1 MSGHVTTLALLM
13 LFVAAGETSEYL
25 KSFQNLF
32 ARMPQLQ
39 MTAMPSLVVVN
50 FSSIEECS
58 RDCVQ
63 QTSFDCRSFDV
74 DNQRRVC
81 LLYNS
86 THEDGKAFLRE
97 SSTTDHYRTAFEKLF
112 NRLPNH
118 VITTKHKKKIQ
129 DVSAEQCARRCIFE
143 QDFRCAGFD
152 YEPGYT
158 NCWLTDLTVAQSE
171 GVKFHPGA
179 DFYERDFGGALSNF
193 ISFGSGSLPYVEEHV
208 MYSKSMFGL
217 DLGACAQLCLT
228 QTTFDCA
235 SFDYSFGDRSCQ
247 MSRYIA
253 SNVGGIDT
261 DNMPTY
267 RVMHYEKKG
276 VSLDRFIATPYSIVP
291 GENDKTLER
300 VSPERCAQ
308 ACLEEMT
315 FVCRSFDYE
324 IKESTCMLSKKTGSD
339 IGKLFHQGLSQVHH
353 FELKPSLDCG
363 GEMTTSHGDFASP
376 GWPRNYSHHL
386 NCTWTIRVPEH
397 KVIMFTFIHFDL
409 GKKQP
414 NPCGQVSDRLRIS
427 EVTPQGEFRFC
438 ASPPMTTYISK
449 TNVATF
455 NFVTN
460 GNADAQGFKVVFKG
474 DWPCRAVLRSDRGE
488 IASPQWPEQYPLG
501 LNCVW
506 TIQAPV
512 GAKITLKFTTID
524 LDSQSYGGCTDQ
536 HDYIDVYDGP
546 SAINRVARYC
556 AHETPA
562 PILSTGNA
570 LLVTFKTDGY
580 VQRTGFHSSYDFILP
595 PAVDPTTT
603 TTTTTRQ
610 PRYDMDEAEDDDQ
623 SERLSAKFIEPKSD
637 RESSEMNVTFLADS
651 IFNFGIEGGG
661 YIQPKQQVESD
672 DSNFST
678 DAYITILWIVLVSL
692 LVITIVLTLV
702 LVVVCKYNR

>member
-1 MSGHVTTLALLM
+1 
-13 LFVAAGETSEYL
+13 
-25 KSFQNLF
+25 
-32 ARMPQLQ
+32 
-39 MTAMPSLVVVN
+39 
-50 FSSIEECS
+50 
-58 RDCVQ
+58 
-63 QTSFDCRSFDV
+63 
-74 DNQRRVC
+74 
-81 LLYNS
+81 
-86 THEDGKAFLRE
+86 
-97 SSTTDHYRTAFEKLF
+97 
-112 NRLPNH
+112 
-118 VITTKHKKKIQ
+118 
-129 DVSAEQCARRCIFE
+129 
-143 QDFRCAGFD
+143 
-152 YEPGYT
+152 
-158 NCWLTDLTVAQSE
+158 
-171 GVKFHPGA
+171 
-179 DFYERDFGGALSNF
+179 
-193 ISFGSGSLPYVEEHV
+193 
-208 MYSKSMFGL
+208 
-217 DLGACAQLCLT
+217 
-228 QTTFDCA
+228 
-235 SFDYSFGDRSCQ
+235 
-247 MSRYIA
+247 
-253 SNVGGIDT
+253 
-261 DNMPTY
+261 
-267 RVMHYEKKG
+267 
-276 VSLDRFIATPYSIVP
+276 
-291 GENDKTLER
+291 
-300 VSPERCAQ
+300 
-308 ACLEEMT
+308 
-315 FVCRSFDYE
+315 
-324 IKESTCMLSKKTGSD
+324 
-339 IGKLFHQGLSQVHH
+339 
-353 FELKPSLDCG
+353 
-363 GEMTTSHGDFASP
+363 
-376 GWPRNYSHHL
+376 
-386 NCTWTIRVPEH
+386 
-397 KVIMFTFIHFDL
+397 MFTFIHFDL

-637 RESSEMNVTFLADS
+637 RESSEINVTFLADS

-702 LVVVCKYNR
+702 LVVVCKYNRSRTEKRKAIEKYTYNKEESLSLYEKESTSPKVYEDDFDSIRAFPTETDISFSNPLYRGCHTAPPRRSEITLISACDALSDSGCSSSNNSTGQGSTALLTSPC

>member
-228 QTTFDCA
+228 QTPFDCASFDYSFGDRSSQMSRYIASNVGGIDTDNMPTYRVMHYEKKGGALSNFISFGSGSLPYVEEHVMYSKSMFGLDLGACAQLCLTQTTFDCA

-353 FELKPSLDCG
+353 FELKPSLVSIG
-363 GEMTTSHGDFASP
+363 NF
-376 GWPRNYSHHL
+376 
-386 NCTWTIRVPEH
+386 H
-397 KVIMFTFIHFDL
+397 KMVA
-409 GKKQP
+409 
-414 NPCGQVSDRLRIS
+414 NPLKANSLV
-427 EVTPQGEFRFC
+427 
-438 ASPPMTTYISK
+438 
-449 TNVATF
+449 
-455 NFVTN
+455 
-460 GNADAQGFKVVFKG
+460 
-474 DWPCRAVLRSDRGE
+474 
-488 IASPQWPEQYPLG
+488 YP
-501 LNCVW
+501 V
-506 TIQAPV
+506 
-512 GAKITLKFTTID
+512 
-524 LDSQSYGGCTDQ
+524 
-536 HDYIDVYDGP
+536 
-546 SAINRVARYC
+546 
-556 AHETPA
+556 
-562 PILSTGNA
+562 
-570 LLVTFKTDGY
+570 
-580 VQRTGFHSSYDFILP
+580 
-595 PAVDPTTT
+595 
-603 TTTTTRQ
+603 
-610 PRYDMDEAEDDDQ
+610 
-623 SERLSAKFIEPKSD
+623 
-637 RESSEMNVTFLADS
+637 
-651 IFNFGIEGGG
+651 
-661 YIQPKQQVESD
+661 
-672 DSNFST
+672 
-678 DAYITILWIVLVSL
+678 
-692 LVITIVLTLV
+692 
-702 LVVVCKYNR
+702 